1 MAPVITSTNVATAT
15 NGVNFSYQ
23 ITASGNP
30 TSFGAIGLPTG
41 LKINTGSG
49 LISGKAK
56 ATPRSYSVA
65 LSARNASGT
74 GRQTL
79 NLTVQN
85 PPAAP
90 VITSAS
96 QASGQVDVNFEYQI
110 TASGNPTS
118 YNATGLPSGITVNRS
133 TGKISGETR
142 VAGKYRVEV
151 SAVNGGGTGKMTL
164 YLTIDPQPE
173 PGVQITS
180 SLATV
185 TLRVGAAG
193 YSYTITADNSP
204 TSYGARGLP
213 RGLRINSRTGVISG
227 RPNRGGDFSV
237 TLTATHKVRGERTTV
252 ATGTKVFLVRPF
264 GNKTIPD
271 NAW

>member
-1 MAPVITSTNVATAT
+1 VITSATTATAT
-15 NGVNFSYQ
+15 AKQNFSYR

-30 TSFGAIGLPTG
+30 RSYGAIPLPAG
-41 LKINTGSG
+41 LKINPSSG
-49 LISGKAK
+49 VISGKTTAAPGLYK
-56 ATPRSYSVA
+56 VT

-74 GRQTL
+74 GRETL
-79 NLTVQN
+79 DLTVQN
-85 PPAAP
+85 PAAAP

-118 YNATGLPSGITVNRS
+118 YNAAGLPSGITVNRS

-151 SAVNGGGTGKMTL
+151 SAANASGTGKMTL

-185 TLRVGAAG
+185 TLRVGAA